1 MTRSEDKP
9 GGTSSSDEG
18 EPEDGKRFAILLA
31 RDIAFAVILV
41 AIILGAV
48 FAYTQV
54 WPPMVVVESDSM
66 QHSRTTSFL
75 GVIDTG
81 DLVLVQA
88 VHQASDIVTYVEGR
102 SQGYEAYSNYGDVII
117 FHRPD
122 SSTTATPVI
131 HRALVYV
138 TKNPNGTMDVP
149 SLAKLPADEWTGDI
163 RGRATTSPVGLSNFT
178 LTRIQSWDA
187 NTLSFRDVTV
197 NATALRS
204 SGFLTKGD
212 HNPGRDNWS
221 GFGVGV
227 ARIVGKARGEL
238 PWFGLIKLTLA
249 PSPGACCPRWGDY
262 APKNSWDSLAITL
275 VLLPLSLYLIDHAY
289 GVGEDL
295 WKGWSKSRKAAA
307 GESTGDGEPPG
318 GGGDRP
324 GSEPPDDDGPR

>member
-1 MTRSEDKP
+1 MSRSEDAA
-9 GGTSSSDEG
+9 GGRSSGDEG

-41 AIILGAV
+41 AVILGAI

-66 QHSRTTSFL
+66 QHSRTRSFV

-88 VHQASDIVTYVEGR
+88 VHQASDVVTYVEGR
-102 SQGYEAYSNYGDVII
+102 APGYEAYSNFGDVII
-117 FHRPD
+117 FHPPG
-122 SSTTATPVI
+122 SSSTATPVI

-138 TKNPNGTMDVP
+138 IKNANQTMDVP
-149 SLAKLPADEWTGDI
+149 SLAGFPANEWTGDI
-163 RGRATTSPVGLSNFT
+163 RGRTTTSPVGLSNFT

-187 NTLSFRDVTV
+187 NALSFRSVTV
-197 NATALRS
+197 NATALLG

-212 HNPGRDNWS
+212 HNANRDNWN
-221 GFGVGV
+221 GLGVGV

-249 PSPGACCPRWGDY
+249 PTPACCDFWGDY

-275 VLLPLSLYLIDHAY
+275 VLLPLSLYLIDRTY

-295 WKGWSKSRKAAA
+295 WKGWRKSRKALAS
-307 GESTGDGEPPG
+307 GPTGDGRPEE
-318 GGGDRP
+318 GDRP
-324 GSEPPDDDGPR
+324 AAGPPDDGPR

>member
-1 MTRSEDKP
+1 MTRSEDP
-9 GGTSSSDEG
+9 PEGTSSGGQG
-18 EPEDGKRFAILLA
+18 EPEDGRKFAILLA

-41 AIILGAV
+41 AIILAAV

-54 WPPMVVVESDSM
+54 WPPMVVVESESM
-66 QHSRTTSFL
+66 QHSRTRSFV

-102 SQGYEAYSNYGDVII
+102 ARGYETYSNYGDVII
-117 FHRPD
+117 FHPPG
-122 SSTTATPVI
+122 SSATATPVI

-138 TKNPNGTMDVP
+138 TKNPNKTMDVP
-149 SLAKLPADEWTGDI
+149 SLAELNASEWRGDI
-163 RGRATTSPVGLSNFT
+163 RGTPTTSPYGLSNFT

-197 NATALRS
+197 NATAING

-212 HNPGRDNWS
+212 HNAYRDLWS
-221 GFGVGV
+221 SGVGI

-249 PSPGACCPRWGDY
+249 PTPACCKFWGDY
-262 APKNSWDSLAITL
+262 APRNSWDSLAVTL

-295 WKGWSKSRKAAA
+295 WMGWRKSRKATATELA
-307 GESTGDGEPPG
+307 GDGEPPAKG
-318 GGGDRP
+318 RNPP
-324 GSEPPDDDGPR
+324 GSEDPDDGPR